1 MYRCAKL
8 CLALASLCRPFN
20 LGVHIN
26 RKRKTDLIAKLNK
39 KERTKILHIQLMTYF
54 RERILDGRLRAGTRL
69 PADGELAAQYH
80 ISRDTVRQALALLVN
95 EGLIERVQ
103 GRGTFVSQP
112 SSDGSPVTQLKQKQI
127 GLVLNRTLR
136 TQVNMNLL

>member
-1 MYRCAKL
+1 M
-8 CLALASLCRPFN
+8 
-20 LGVHIN
+20 
-26 RKRKTDLIAKLNK
+26 IAKLSK
-39 KERTKILHIQLMTYF
+39 KERTKILHTQLMTYF

-69 PADGELAAQYH
+69 PADGELATQYQ

-112 SSDGSPVTQLKQKQI
+112 ASNDSPVTIASVSPMPKATRSSRPAI
-127 GLVLNRTLR
+127 SPACERI
-136 TQVNMNLL
+136 MS